1 MSLILRSFGLSNEAR
16 VDTVQAVDDC
26 ELFYSYWT
34 SSFLT
39 AYDRRTEILSLISRL
54 IKSDRE
60 SSWFVS
66 PINPVFDDV
75 PDYLDVISTPIS
87 LQDIRNKYKNDCK
100 DFKAFE
106 ADVELCFSNGMTYN
120 PPHHDVYKAAE
131 RLSKNF
137 SELTNEVKRQ
147 NIENATKSISRMAKD
162 PNARSLVNSFEA
174 KKRAEFEESLLPSSS
189 TLLVVPNPLI
199 HHWKEQL
206 LLHIDFGYI
215 SKNGSQSPLIYY
227 HTSKRNVINSNK
239 YISFDLRNI
248 TDPVIF
254 IDDGSKELPPPSV
267 LARFRVIL
275 TSYNR
280 FTAEWKHG
288 NVEQEIR
295 ASKKGS
301 GGGCNYW
308 GDDAPEASS
317 LLKVSWLR

>member
-1 MSLILRSFGLSNEAR
+1 L
-16 VDTVQAVDDC
+16 
-26 ELFYSYWT
+26 
-34 SSFLT
+34 
-39 AYDRRTEILSLISRL
+39 
-54 IKSDRE
+54 
-60 SSWFVS
+60 WFVS

-227 HTSKRNVINSNK
+227 HTSKRNIINSNK
-239 YISFDLRNI
+239 DISFDLRNI